1 MVVNVNHVAKVVIV
15 LLPWLLLLVIF
26 ALGVGLL
33 ILEVSDV
40 VNAKV
45 GNMVLLM
52 VTTHVYA
59 KIAKKEDILALTMI
73 TVNVLIVL
81 ADIILTKQNKDFVLH
96 ATLVNIPTQLVC
108 IYVKIVQKENFK
120 MNVHQQNVKRVT
132 MLNLYQMI

>member
-1 MVVNVNHVAKVVIV
+1 MPQDKQVQVMVVNVNHVAKVVIV

-59 KIAKKEDILALTMI
+59 KIAKKEDILADFHSHTG
-73 TVNVLIVL
+73 L
-81 ADIILTKQNKDFVLH
+81 APGQSWCV
-96 ATLVNIPTQLVC
+96 
-108 IYVKIVQKENFK
+108 
-120 MNVHQQNVKRVT
+120 
-132 MLNLYQMI
+132 